1 MTAID
6 RPDPGRAWRR
16 LESLFDR
23 VLVRAGNPLNQLGA
37 VAGLLLLLLLAS
49 GAYLFVVFDTSVDG
63 AWRSIDRLSREQP
76 FPGGWLRSLH
86 RYAADGLMLAVW
98 LHVLREWVLGRSRGF
113 RRASWLTGIP
123 LLIFLYLSAV
133 GGFWLNWDRL
143 GQYSALASAELLD
156 RLPLLTGSLTRNFA
170 NAGAVSDRLFSLLIF
185 VHVGLPL
192 LLLFG
197 LWFHLQRIHRPQV
210 LPARPLALGVTVT
223 LAVLAALLP
232 VSSQAPADLGTVPTQ
247 LPLDWILLHLHPLAD
262 ASSPG
267 LVLLLIAA
275 ALLLLL
281 LWPWRPGAPAS
292 PVAVVD
298 PVHCNGC
305 RRCVDD
311 CPYAAITLV
320 PHPNAKPGR
329 QLAVVAAERC
339 AACGICAGACPAAS
353 PYRRAES
360 LSTGI
365 DLPQL
370 PLDALRRRLQ
380 QTLSAATGRQPIVV
394 FRCLH
399 GAAASA
405 PNRADA
411 DADVHSFDLLC
422 AGQLPPAFVDY
433 ALRGGA
439 AAVLLSACSNS
450 ACEFRLGSLRSA
462 ERMAGRREPKLRKAV
477 PAERFRLVFAD
488 RGDEAPLAAAL
499 ATLRAGIDSG
509 GRR

>member
-16 LESLFDR
+16 LESLLDR
-23 VLVRAGNPLNQLGA
+23 VLVRAGNPLTQLGA
-37 VAGLLLLLLLAS
+37 VAGLLLLLLLVS

-86 RYAADGLMLAVW
+86 RYAADGLMLAVL

-113 RRASWLTGIP
+113 RRVSWLTGIP
-123 LLIFLYLSAV
+123 LLVLLYLSAI

-156 RLPLLTGSLTRNFA
+156 RLPLLAGSLTRNFA
-170 NAGAVSDRLFSLLIF
+170 NAAAVSDRLFSLLIF

-210 LPARPLALGVTVT
+210 LPARSLALGVTAT
-223 LAVLAALLP
+223 LAVLALLLP

-262 ASSPG
+262 ASSPS

-281 LWPWRPGAPAS
+281 LWPWRPGVPAP

-311 CPYAAITLV
+311 CPYAAITLM

-353 PYRRAES
+353 PYRHAQS
-360 LSTGI
+360 LVTGI

-370 PLDALRRRLQ
+370 PLDVLRRRLQ
-380 QTLSAATGRQPIVV
+380 EALSTAPGARPVLV
-394 FRCLH
+394 FACGH
-399 GAAASA
+399 GADFAALA
-405 PNRADA
+405 GV
-411 DADVHSFDLLC
+411 DVCVIDLLC

-439 AAVLLSACSNS
+439 AAVLVSACSNS

-477 PAERFRLVFAD
+477 PTERFRLVFAN